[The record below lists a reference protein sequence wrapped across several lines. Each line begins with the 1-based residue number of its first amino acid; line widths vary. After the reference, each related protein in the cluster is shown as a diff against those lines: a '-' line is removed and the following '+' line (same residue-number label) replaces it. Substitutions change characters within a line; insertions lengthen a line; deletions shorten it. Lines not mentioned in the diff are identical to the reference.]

1 MKLRTSPSGKP
12 VKKTAM
18 PLEPEQQLALLN
30 INTEEPFVMVS
41 LDFTIMMFN
50 KQFEYQY
57 RRFFGKEVQQGDSI
71 LNYTREGQAEHAKK
85 IYQQVFSGISFQSE
99 MEAKAPEGTQHFFML
114 HFKPAFNERGKI
126 IGAFVSSADI
136 SEIKKSASLL
146 NASENRFRAL
156 IEKSTDGTAIVTRE
170 GKPVYLSPSIEKL
183 LGYTEEEILKQEV
196 FSTLHP
202 DDISGIQ
209 DLLLK
214 CSNHPGMTFSGKPI
228 RALHRNGTWQ
238 WFEFTVTNMLHN
250 PHIKGIICNFRNI
263 TEKVQAEKEKEF
275 DRSNME
281 ALINNTNDMMWSISK
296 DGKLIT
302 SNRAFDEII
311 LLMTGHPVVKG
322 GDAPSVGFSEE
333 QLKAWEG
340 YYNRAFSGETF
351 TIIEH
356 AEAPVQI
363 WSEISF
369 YPIRNGDEIIGTAC
383 YTRNITERKLFE
395 RQLEQNTADLIHIK
409 QNLEHSENNL
419 KESQKIANLGS
430 WSFDLS
436 TNHTHWS
443 DQAYK
448 IFGTNQQDIQ
458 PSLEKFMSFIHPA
471 DLDAA
476 KKIIEEGTQKLV
488 GYSFDCRIIRTDGVV
503 RHLYSDCN
511 FKLDENGRPYELH
524 GNMHDITER
533 KNAETWML
541 HSESRL
547 KQSQE
552 LAHIGHWEVNFAT
565 GVSRWS
571 DEAYRIY
578 GLEPAEYAL
587 SFEEWRTFVH
597 PEDLPEFEVE
607 MKRAS
612 DTLSHS
618 IYGHRIVRK
627 DGTVRHVISE
637 SRFEFD
643 GMGKPTGLYGIVQ
656 DVTEKKLA
664 DEEIRVAK
672 ERYDLV
678 TKATN
683 DAIYDWDLITNTIIR
698 TGDGLKVLF
707 GYEPEQTKRADF
719 WSSKMHPEDRDWAYA
734 KLNDFIENQDKQ
746 VCDME
751 YRLMKADGSY
761 AHVYDKGYIVRDT
774 QGKAVR
780 MIGATQDISH
790 RKSTELLLKELNERL
805 EKRAQELVRSNAEL
819 EQFAYI
825 ASHDLQEPLRMVTSF
840 LMQLEKKYKEQLD
853 DKAKKYIYF
862 ATDGATRMRRIIL
875 DLLEYSRVGRQTMD
889 KTEVDTNNLIQETI
903 QLNKAVIDE
912 KNAIIEWK
920 DLPVITGH
928 ETVLQQVFQ
937 NLISNSLKYQKEGV
951 RPVIK
956 IEVTDIDTHWQ
967 FAVSDNGIGI
977 EPQYSEKIFV
987 VFQRLHNKD
996 EYSGTG
1002 IGLAICKKIVEN
1014 HNGRI
1019 WVESSPGSGSTFYF
1033 TISKNQ
1039 LTPIN

>member
-1 MKLRTSPSGKP
+1 MKLRTYPSGKP
-12 VKKTAM
+12 EKKTTM
-18 PLEPEQQLALLN
+18 PLELEQQLALLH
-30 INTEEPFVMVS
+30 INTEEPFVMVN

-50 KQFEYQY
+50 KQFEHQY

-71 LNYTREGQAEHAKK
+71 LNYTRDGQTDHLKK

-99 MEAKAPEGTQHFFML
+99 MEATSPEGIQHFFML
-114 HFKPAFNERGKI
+114 HFKPAFNEQGKI

-156 IEKSTDGTAIVTRE
+156 IENSNDGTAIVTRE

-183 LGYTEEEILKQEV
+183 LGYTEEEALSLEV
-196 FSTLHP
+196 FSNIHP
-202 DDISGIQ
+202 DDVADAQ
-209 DLLLK
+209 ELLVK
-214 CSNHPGMTFSGKPI
+214 CSNHPGMTFSGKAT
-228 RALHRNGTWQ
+228 RSLHKNGTWQ

-250 PHIKGIICNFRNI
+250 PHINGIICNFRNI
-263 TEKVQAEKEKEF
+263 TEKVLAEKEREF

-281 ALINNTNDMMWSISK
+281 ALINNTNDLMWSISK

-322 GDAPSVGFSEE
+322 GDAPSVGFTEE
-333 QLKAWEG
+333 QLNTWQQ

-351 TIIEH
+351 TVIEH
-356 AEAPVQI
+356 AETPVQI
-363 WSEISF
+363 WSEVSF

-409 QNLEHSENNL
+409 QTLE
-419 KESQKIANLGS
+419 
-430 WSFDLS
+430 
-436 TNHTHWS
+436 
-443 DQAYK
+443 
-448 IFGTNQQDIQ
+448 
-458 PSLEKFMSFIHPA
+458 
-471 DLDAA
+471 
-476 KKIIEEGTQKLV
+476 
-488 GYSFDCRIIRTDGVV
+488 
-503 RHLYSDCN
+503 
-511 FKLDENGRPYELH
+511 
-524 GNMHDITER
+524 
-533 KNAETWML
+533 

-547 KQSQE
+547 KQAQE
-552 LAHIGHWEVNFAT
+552 LAHIGHWEVDFAT
-565 GVSRWS
+565 NVSRWS

-578 GLEPAEYAL
+578 GLEPDNHSI

-597 PEDLPEFEVE
+597 PDDLPGFEVE
-607 MKRAS
+607 MKRAA
-612 DTLSHS
+612 DTLSDS

-627 DGTVRHVISE
+627 DGTMRHVISE
-637 SRFEFD
+637 SRYEFD
-643 GMGKPTGLYGIVQ
+643 NTGKPRGLYGIVQ

-683 DAIYDWDLITNTIIR
+683 DAIYDWDLLTNNIIR

-707 GYEPEQTKRADF
+707 GYEPEQTKGADF

-734 KLNDFIENQDKQ
+734 KLNDFIEDREKQ

-751 YRLMKADGSY
+751 YRLMKADGNY
-761 AHVYDKGYIVRDT
+761 AHVYDKGYIVRNPE
-774 QGKAVR
+774 GKAVR
-780 MIGATQDISH
+780 IIGATQDISH
-790 RKSTELLLKELNERL
+790 RKSSELLLKELNERL

-875 DLLEYSRVGRQTMD
+875 DLLEYSRVGRQTVD
-889 KTEVDTNNLIQETI
+889 KTEVDTNNLLQQTI

-912 KNAIIEWK
+912 KNAVIEWK
-920 DLPVITGH
+920 ELPVITGH

-937 NLISNSLKYQKEGV
+937 NLIGNSLKYQKEGV

-956 IEVTDIDTHWQ
+956 IEAADIGTHWQ

-977 EPQYSEKIFV
+977 EPQYWEKIFV

-1014 HNGRI
+1014 HHGRI
-1019 WVESSPGSGSTFYF
+1019 WVESNHESGSTFYF

-1039 LTPIN
+1039 QTLMN